1 MKLSPK
7 QIEFV
12 NAERRHYKDLIAAK
26 EAQKVYAGIDYDRM
40 QLQILQMIIALHNL
54 EVKEKENE
62 QRDSVSSENPDCS
75 FVLSFGC

>member
-62 QRDSVSSENPDCS
+62 QRDSVSSEKPDDS
-75 FVLSFGC
+75 HVLCFGR